1 MLFIVTLI
9 IIGLVVLAVMGV
21 VSFFNS
27 GAARARAETKAVKAD
42 LADANE
48 RVSICQTALIQIASG
63 DPSPVFRASDAL
75 GEITRSYTKGITK

>member
-1 MLFIVTLI
+1 MIIFVVLI
-9 IIGLVVLAVMGV
+9 IVVGGLITAGV
-21 VSFFNS
+21 VSFFGD
-27 GAARARAETKAVKAD
+27 GASNARADVKKYRAE

-75 GEITRSYTKGITK
+75 SELTRSYTKGITK